1 MFSFWK
7 SSRSGSNQAKRSKTR
22 QNRAPLSFQPLEPR
36 AMMAANLTAS
46 FTSGIL
52 KIEGTERADQI
63 YVRESNGIV
72 GSFVSVD
79 KIKINDGGKS
89 VSSIAAYRINKIEVR
104 GLGGD
109 DTIDLHRS
117 SYDAV
122 SISSVVWGGAGND
135 KIYGG
140 TAADTLHGN
149 AGSDTIYG
157 MGGNDLLT
165 GGTAGVDGA
174 TVAERDKLFGGDGFD
189 RYTDGFNFNDPTY
202 DAVYVDDV
210 QQGASPTCATLASI
224 ASATKQGARL
234 ENNIKVLG
242 GNRYE
247 VNLLG
252 KGKQIVSF
260 NGGFN
265 DNDPELRDGNPDFW
279 VILLHRARLQAY
291 GVDVSKQYTE
301 AQWDAFNTKSGNKL
315 FNAGQALKDF
325 TNWTASYTSIGSAN
339 AQKMADA
346 LGRGDYIVASSFDS
360 AKSKG
365 ANSLGIVGGHA
376 YSVMAVYKE
385 SNTWKVRLYNPWGS
399 DSSGGKTIDS
409 AAGGTAKDDG
419 FITLTWS
426 QFANSSNFRGYYTA

>member
-1 MFSFWK
+1 MFRFLKSFR
-7 SSRSGSNQAKRSKTR
+7 SSSNPAKRSKTR

-46 FTSGIL
+46 FASGIL
-52 KIEGTERADQI
+52 KIEGTERSDQI
-63 YVRESNGIV
+63 YVRQSNGII
-72 GSFVSVD
+72 GSYVSVD
-79 KIKINDGGKS
+79 RININDGGRS
-89 VSSIAAYRINKIEVR
+89 VGSIAAHRIAKIEVR

-117 SYDAV
+117 SYEAV
-122 SISSVVWGGAGND
+122 SIASVVWGGAGAD
-135 KIYGG
+135 WIRGG

-149 AGSDTIYG
+149 AGSDTIQG
-157 MGGNDLLT
+157 MRGNDLLT
-165 GGTAGVDGA
+165 GGTAGVNGA
-174 TVAERDKLFGGDGFD
+174 TIAERDKLFGGDGFD
-189 RYTDGFNFNDPTY
+189 RYTDAFNLNDPTY

-210 QQGASPTCATLASI
+210 QQGETPTCATLASI

-242 GNRYE
+242 RNRYE

-260 NGGFN
+260 DGSFN
-265 DNDPELRDGNPDFW
+265 DNDPLLNDGNPDFW

-291 GVDVSKQYTE
+291 GIDVSKQYTE
-301 AQWDAFNTKSGNKL
+301 AQWDSFHSKSGNKL

-346 LGRGDYIVASSFDS
+346 LKRGDYIVASSFGS

-365 ANSLGIVGGHA
+365 ANPLGIVGGHA
-376 YSVMAVYKE
+376 YSVMAVYKDGT
-385 SNTWKVRLYNPWGS
+385 TWKVRLYNPWGS

-426 QFANSSNFRGYYTA
+426 QFASSTNFGGYYTA